1 MKFKL
6 LLSLLVLF
14 VSTITFAQSRQ
25 QKGQEFLYGPTIGY
39 SNQAG
44 NFGKI
49 GFFGELSIGDLNLLK
64 LDFNGNFT
72 GMQGTTSII
81 PEVGLTFYKFPARLG
96 GIGLFAETEF
106 TPYTFTPKGGISLFT
121 FFDIGF
127 GYGIELKQKTN
138 FKTIDGFQFSIGLNL
153 PLNFNIY

>member
-1 MKFKL
+1 MKFRLSISYLAL
-6 LLSLLVLF
+6 LICV
-14 VSTITFAQSRQ
+14 ITFAQSRQ
-25 QKGQEFLYGPTIGY
+25 QKGQEFLYGPIIGY

-49 GFFGELSIGDLNLLK
+49 GVFGLLSIGELDFLK
-64 LDFNGNFT
+64 LDINANIT
-72 GMQGTTSII
+72 AMQGKKSVI
-81 PEVGLTFYKFPARLG
+81 PEVGLTYYKFPQRLG
-96 GIGLFAETEF
+96 GIGIFAETEF
-106 TPYTFTPKGGISLFT
+106 TPYTFTPKGGISFFT

-127 GYGIELKQKTN
+127 GYGIEINQKTN